1 MRVKSSEWLDAAAD
15 LLEREGWVQGGHD
28 PSGAMRDRGA
38 GGRPARVG
46 AGHQSA
52 RGLGGEG
59 GPRRRA
65 RERMISRYPTSICS
79 SCARL
84 RLGERI
90 VVTDEGNVIQ
100 EMAFCEAFP

>member
-1 MRVKSSEWLDAAAD
+1 
-15 LLEREGWVQGGHD
+15 
-28 PSGAMRDRGA
+28 
-38 GGRPARVG
+38 
-46 AGHQSA
+46 
-52 RGLGGEG
+52 
-59 GPRRRA
+59 
-65 RERMISRYPTSICS
+65 MISRYPTSICS